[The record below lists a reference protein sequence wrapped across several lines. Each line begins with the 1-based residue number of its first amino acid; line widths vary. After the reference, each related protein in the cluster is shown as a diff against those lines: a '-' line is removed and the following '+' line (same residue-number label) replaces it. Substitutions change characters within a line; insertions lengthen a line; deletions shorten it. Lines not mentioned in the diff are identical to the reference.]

1 MYFLL
6 SRFLQSSLYHSPL
19 KSHSIMTERDGGIAA
34 RCGAEGGAQSN
45 LGDRLVAISREQ
57 GGEKPTN
64 RGEWLEREHKRL
76 LEDKGL
82 ESDSEPTEELIIKQ
96 VMLPNKEMVDRNKF
110 REPITIWVNVDKPSD
125 FCLSDWS
132 REGLPEEEVVRP
144 PDWRPPTPP
153 RDDTSLITYIDPSK
167 KLDEKE
173 LRAKMKKVVKV
184 YGNKIEVFNDRTL
197 REGKEIAV
205 YDAACIIRIT
215 KKALEEHWRKADQEM
230 RDLDRRGGR
239 NEGFGGRGGRG
250 SGRGGRGEPGGRGGG
265 RGREEDNANYA
276 KLGDRSRRR
285 DWSQSSS
292 PGRFSPRGESS
303 RSNDHPSRRDRSRSR
318 DRDRRHSSSSYIK
331 KPSAYDRSP
340 SSSHDRTPS
349 SSRPSSSAYDRP
361 SSSSRNP
368 SAYDR
373 HSSAH
378 TPSRAPSAYDRP
390 GLSSSH
396 SRMSSTSSTGSVKTY
411 TFAAYKAKKAAMEQ
425 QKK

>member
-1 MYFLL
+1 
-6 SRFLQSSLYHSPL
+6 
-19 KSHSIMTERDGGIAA
+19 MTERDGGIAA

-96 VMLPNKEMVDRNKF
+96 VMMPTKEMVDRNKF

-153 RDDTSLITYIDPSK
+153 RDDISLIPTYIDPSK
-167 KLDEKE
+167 APDEEEE
-173 LRAKMKKVVKV
+173 LRAKIKEVVKV
-184 YGNKIEVFNDRTL
+184 YENKNEVLHDRTL
-197 REGKEIAV
+197 REDKEITV

-215 KKALEEHWRKADQEM
+215 KKALEEHRRKAEQES

-239 NEGFGGRGGRG
+239 NEGFGGRG
-250 SGRGGRGEPGGRGGG
+250 SGRGGRGGRGGG

-318 DRDRRHSSSSYIK
+318 DRDRRHSSSSHIK

-340 SSSHDRTPS
+340 SSSHDRTPT
-349 SSRPSSSAYDRP
+349 SSRPSSSAYERP